1 MHYIEE
7 RPLKDEGPF
16 LKEERSL
23 LDSIAQMLGAAAEK
37 EYIRKEKKQLEDQ
50 YGQAQK
56 MESVG
61 RLAGG
66 VAHDYNNALTAI
78 MGFTELAMM
87 DSDPEG
93 PFHDDLNQVLK
104 AARRA
109 QDITRQLL
117 AFARKQ
123 TIAPRVLDLNEN
135 VESML
140 KMFRRLIGEDIDF
153 VWLPGKALGNV
164 KMDPSQIDQI
174 LANLCVNARDA
185 IKGVGKITIET
196 GMVTLDKT
204 YCDNHVGFVPGEFV
218 LMSVSDNGCGM
229 DKEILDNIFEPFYT
243 TKAADKGTGLGLS
256 TVYGIVKQNNGFITV
271 DSELGKCT
279 SVKIYLPRHEGKAAQ
294 IEWESTTK
302 IPQGCGET
310 ILVVEDNLQ
319 ILKLAQ
325 KILQGLNYTVL
336 IADTPKGAMGLV
348 KEHTG
353 KIHLLITDV
362 IMPEMNGRELSEQ
375 LQSIFPDLKCIFMS
389 GYTANAIAHHGVLDE
404 GVHFVQKPFSKH
416 DLATIVRK
424 VLDGE

>member
-1 MHYIEE
+1 
-7 RPLKDEGPF
+7 
-16 LKEERSL
+16 
-23 LDSIAQMLGAAAEK
+23 
-37 EYIRKEKKQLEDQ
+37 
-50 YGQAQK
+50 

-78 MGFTELAMM
+78 MGFTDLALM

-93 PFHDDLNQVLK
+93 PLHTDLNQVLK

-123 TIAPRVLDLNEN
+123 TIAPIVLNLNDN

-140 KMFRRLIGEDIDF
+140 KMLRRLIGEDIDL

-185 IKGVGKITIET
+185 ITGVGKITIET

-204 YCDNHVGFVPGEFV
+204 YCDNHAGFVPGEFV

-229 DKEILDNIFEPFYT
+229 DKEILDNIFEPFFT
-243 TKAADKGTGLGLS
+243 TKTIDKGTGLGLS
-256 TVYGIVKQNNGFITV
+256 TVYGIVKQNKGFINV
-271 DSELGKCT
+271 YSEPGKGT
-279 SVKIYLPRHEGKAAQ
+279 TINIYLPQHKGKAVKIQ
-294 IEWESTTK
+294 GESTAK

-310 ILVVEDNLQ
+310 ILVVEDNQ
-319 ILKLAQ
+319 PILKLAQ
-325 KILQGLNYTVL
+325 KILEGLNYTVL
-336 IADTPKGAMGLV
+336 IADTPKGAIRLA

-362 IMPEMNGRELSEQ
+362 IMPEMDGCELSEH
-375 LQSIFPDLKCIFMS
+375 LQSLFPDLKSIFMS
-389 GYTANAIAHHGVLDE
+389 GYTANIIAHQGVLDE
-404 GVHFVQKPFSKH
+404 GVHFIQKPFSKN

-424 VLDGE
+424 VLDGEKS